1 MAASFTAHDIAQ
13 WFVCWADTV
22 DAEVSNLQVQKLL
35 YYAQGH
41 SLATSGRPLFD
52 EPIEAWANG
61 PVVADLY
68 HDLQLFGHDPIDV
81 SLFVPEML
89 EWDWDDFDP
98 VESIL
103 ISTWDTYGSLATPAA
118 RDSIHLESPW
128 KETFEATGNN
138 VIPLDRLGVFFRHE
152 R

>member
-1 MAASFTAHDIAQ
+1 M
-13 WFVCWADTV
+13 

-52 EPIEAWANG
+52 EPIEAWADG

-81 SLFVPEML
+81 SLFVPE
-89 EWDWDDFDP
+89 WDWDDFDP

-103 ISTWDTYGSLATPAA
+103 TSTWDTYGSLATPAA
-118 RDSIHLESPW
+118 RDNLHLESPW
-128 KETFEATGNN
+128 RETLEATGNN
-138 VIPLDRLGVFFRHE
+138 VIPLDRLGSFFRHE